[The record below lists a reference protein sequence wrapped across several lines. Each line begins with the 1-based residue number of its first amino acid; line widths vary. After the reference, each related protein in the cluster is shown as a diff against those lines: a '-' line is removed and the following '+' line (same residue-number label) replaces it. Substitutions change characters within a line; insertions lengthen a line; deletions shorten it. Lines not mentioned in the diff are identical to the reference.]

1 MHRFYPSFVLQIL
14 RIALGLLV
22 FGALT
27 ACSTVSNTT
36 DRIASIITPFR
47 PEIVQGNLI
56 SKEQVDL
63 LQAGMSRNQVRDI
76 LGTPLMA
83 SVFHTNR
90 WDYTFTLKRPG
101 VEEQSRRLTVYFKA
115 DVVERFDGD
124 TMPSEAE
131 FVSKLESGRKL
142 GKVPLLEASEDSLRK
157 FADANP
163 RAPAPARP
171 TISGTLPTSYPPLE
185 GGAR

>member
-1 MHRFYPSFVLQIL
+1 MHRFYAPTVC
-14 RIALGLLV
+14 RIALCLSGL
-22 FGALT
+22 GALA

-36 DRIASIITPFR
+36 DRVASIITPFR

-76 LGTPLMA
+76 LGSPLLT

-90 WDYTFTLKRPG
+90 WDYTFTLKRSG
-101 VEEQSRRLTVYFKA
+101 VEDQARRLTVYFKGE
-115 DVVERFDGD
+115 VVERFEGD

-131 FVSKLESGRKL
+131 FVSKLEPGRKL
-142 GKVPLLEASEDSLRK
+142 GKIPPLEASEESLRK
-157 FADANP
+157 FTEANP

-171 TISGTLPTSYPPLE
+171 LGSGSLPTSYPPLE
-185 GGAR
+185 SPAR